1 MPLDAIT
8 IHALAN
14 ELEGTIVG
22 AKIDKVQQPARD
34 MIVLTLHGNGRN
46 GKLLISAGTGTARV
60 HFTSSSFENP
70 QTPPMF
76 CMLLRKHLVG
86 ARIAALNQPN
96 MERMLVLELDT
107 YDEMGIE
114 AKKQLIIEMMGR
126 NSNVILTGGDGLIID
141 CLRRVDGDMSRVRQ
155 VLPGLLYRL
164 PPEQDRPNFFTVSPE
179 QKEYCFKGGD
189 PEKAADKWLLDSFS
203 GLSPLS
209 CRELSHLATGEV
221 SKPLGQF
228 TQSQMEAFI
237 AALRALEN
245 RVSALNFEPTML
257 LVDDKP
263 SDFSFMPIN
272 QYENAAQTQP
282 YPDFSSLLEDF
293 YSKRDRQEQM
303 RRKSQTL
310 YRSVKSAHERA
321 IRKLAARREELKKT
335 EDRDRARKYGDLIM
349 ANLYRI
355 KKGDRAAVVEDYF
368 DESSPTIEIP
378 LDELK
383 TPQQNAAAYYREY
396 NKAKTAEKYL
406 GELIVKGEKE
416 EAYLLSVLD
425 EITRCESERDLSE
438 IRRELTQTGF
448 IKMQKT
454 EKKEKIKESAP
465 LRFLSS
471 TGFEILVG
479 RNNAQN
485 DVLTTKKARRT
496 DLWLHV
502 QKLHGSHV
510 IISCDGTEPDRQTIL
525 EAGMLAAYH
534 SQGRDGGKIPVD
546 YTQVRFV
553 KKPSGAMPGAVL
565 YTDYKTL
572 FVEPDEKLAALLKA
586 D

>member
-8 IHALAN
+8 IRALTH
-14 ELEGTIVG
+14 ELEDVVVGT
-22 AKIDKVQQPARD
+22 KIDKVQQPARD
-34 MIVLTLHGNGRN
+34 MIILTLHGSGHS

-60 HFTSSSFENP
+60 HIMNSSYENP

-86 ARIAALNQPN
+86 ARIAALSQPN
-96 MERMLVLELDT
+96 MERMLVIQLDT
-107 YDEMGIE
+107 YDEMGIK

-126 NSNVILTGGDGLIID
+126 NSNVILTDGDDLIID

-155 VLPGLLYRL
+155 VMPGLIYRL
-164 PPEQDRPNFFTVSPE
+164 PPEQDRPNFFTVSAE
-179 QKEYCFKGGD
+179 EKIALFNGGE
-189 PEKAADKWLLDSFS
+189 PGKTADKWLLDSFS

-209 CRELSHLATGEV
+209 CRELSHLASGET

-228 TQSQMEAFI
+228 SQNQKEAFL

-245 RVSALNFEPTML
+245 RVAALNFEPTML

-263 SDFSFMPIN
+263 SDFSFMPIS
-272 QYENAAQTQP
+272 QYENAMQIQR

-303 RRKSQTL
+303 RRKSQAL
-310 YRSVKSAHERA
+310 YKSVKNAHERA
-321 IRKLAARREELKKT
+321 VKKLAARHEELKKT
-335 EDRDRARKYGDLIM
+335 EDRDKARKFGDLIM
-349 ANLYRI
+349 ANLFRI
-355 KKGDRAAVVEDYF
+355 KKGDRLAAVEDYF
-368 DESSPTIEIP
+368 DENSPIIEIP
-378 LDELK
+378 LNELK
-383 TPQQNAAAYYREY
+383 TPQQNAAAYFKEY
-396 NKAKTAEKYL
+396 NKAKTAERYL
-406 GELIVKGEKE
+406 GALIEKGEKE

-425 EITRCESERDLSE
+425 EIARCEAERDLTE
-438 IRRELTQTGF
+438 IRRELAQTGF
-448 IKMQKT
+448 IKVQKI

-465 LRFLSS
+465 LRFASS
-471 TGFEILVG
+471 AGLEILVG

-485 DVLTTKKARRT
+485 DALTTKRARRT

-510 IISCDGTEPDRQTIL
+510 IISCDGAEPDEKTIM
-525 EAGMLAAYH
+525 EAATLAAYH
-534 SQGRDGGKIPVD
+534 SQGRDGGKVPVD

-553 KKPSGAMPGAVL
+553 KKPTGAMPGAVI
-565 YTDYKTL
+565 YTDFKTII
-572 FVEPDEKLAALLKA
+572 VESDEKLVTLLKT